1 MDAYTC
7 DIKSA
12 YPKQMLPRW
21 WQFKAKARIRER
33 MRDVQHEN
41 EDHARLA
48 AFTDAIAEALRHTQI
63 AANAT
68 LHHTY
73 AERPPAPRPSRLTVV
88 YVLQDGQEIREY
100 VNLNSQHY
108 TVTAPMHYVWA
119 QEIPPSSIR
128 YEFGYSDGSPW

>member
-12 YPKQMLPRW
+12 YPKEMLPRW
-21 WQFKAKARIRER
+21 WQFKAKARIRANLRKETDKKVEDAR
-33 MRDVQHEN
+33 QVAFVQ
-41 EDHARLA
+41 
-48 AFTDAIAEALRHTQI
+48 AIAEALRHTQI
-63 AANAT
+63 ATNAT

-73 AERPPAPRPSRLTVV
+73 AERPPAARPSRLTVV
-88 YVLQDGQEIREY
+88 YVLQNGQEIREY

-119 QEIPPSSIR
+119 QEIPPSQIR
-128 YEFGYSDGSPW
+128 YEFGYTDGSRW